1 MQTLSEQHEHVY
13 CPKQL
18 NMSNAAKFGGPHR
31 VRVQTVALHGVGYA
45 GLGFY
50 QIRLSS

>member
-1 MQTLSEQHEHVY
+1 
-13 CPKQL
+13 
-18 NMSNAAKFGGPHR
+18 MSDAAKFGGPHG
-31 VRVQTVALHGVGYA
+31 VRVQTVVLHGVGYP